1 VVGRYDL
8 SEQSIV
14 RAAFSTGL
22 VRPNFEQLSPAFIL
36 EEDDDELEAA
46 FGNPELKA
54 LTSNNFDLGI
64 EHYADKLGVLS
75 AMLFYK
81 QIDNFIYEAD
91 LAGRGDYA
99 NFAKAETYINGGK
112 ADLFGL
118 ELNAIH
124 KVSGFGN
131 WLDNLLLS
139 ANLTL
144 TDSAADIEWFDD
156 GALFSR
162 EVALPSQSDK
172 TANLSIGYETDVISL
187 RIAANYKSKYLDE
200 VGDVTDAAYD
210 VYADDHMQLDFTGK
224 WTIRRGM
231 QLYFNVINLN
241 DEPYYAYTGR
251 KPYNFQY
258 EQYGRTF
265 VLGVQ
270 ITNW

>member
-1 VVGRYDL
+1 
-8 SEQSIV
+8 
-14 RAAFSTGL
+14 
-22 VRPNFEQLSPAFIL
+22 LSPAFIL

-99 NFAKAETYINGGK
+99 DFAVAETYVNGGQ
-112 ADLFGL
+112 ADLYGL

-124 KVSGFGN
+124 TVSGFGN
-131 WLDNLLLS
+131 WLDHLLLP

-144 TDSAADIEWFDD
+144 PDSAADIEWFDD

-172 TANLSIGYETDVISL
+172 TANLSLGYETEVISL
-187 RIAANYKSKYLDE
+187 RLAANYKSKYLRSE
-200 VGDVTDAAYD
+200 ERRVGKGGWSPA
-210 VYADDHMQLDFTGK
+210 G
-224 WTIRRGM
+224 
-231 QLYFNVINLN
+231 
-241 DEPYYAYTGR
+241 
-251 KPYNFQY
+251 
-258 EQYGRTF
+258 
-265 VLGVQ
+265 
-270 ITNW
+270 

>member
-1 VVGRYDL
+1 
-8 SEQSIV
+8 
-14 RAAFSTGL
+14 
-22 VRPNFEQLSPAFIL
+22 
-36 EEDDDELEAA
+36 
-46 FGNPELKA
+46 
-54 LTSNNFDLGI
+54 
-64 EHYADKLGVLS
+64 
-75 AMLFYK
+75 
-81 QIDNFIYEAD
+81 
-91 LAGRGDYA
+91 
-99 NFAKAETYINGGK
+99 
-112 ADLFGL
+112 
-118 ELNAIH
+118 NAIH
-124 KVSGFGN
+124 QLSGFGN

-156 GALFSR
+156 GTLFSR

-187 RIAANYKSKYLDE
+187 RLAANYKSKYLAE

-210 VYADDHMQLDFTGK
+210 VYSDDHMQLDFTGK